1 MDKKKENNKEVQYY
15 MSPDGT
21 VMEDKDY
28 KWLDKHVNKN
38 KKKKVDLG
46 YEKVFKVLD
55 E

>member
-1 MDKKKENNKEVQYY
+1 MDKKKQNKKEVQYY

-21 VMEDKDY
+21 VIEDKGY

-38 KKKKVDLG
+38 KKKKVNLG
-46 YEKVFKVLD
+46 YEKVYKVIN